1 MDGAVATRP
10 DLPGEAPARG
20 PWWRRLALP
29 AIGTLAAAALVLAL
43 VRPDVPP
50 LPEDGR
56 NVADEWFDSIARL
69 GIRGVYPP
77 TEDLHVGDL
86 WAVVVPPETEGEEA
100 IAPSRLARSVRIG
113 HIDLSDQLAAVARLR
128 PRLAEPG
135 AETPPPPPG
144 DAIPLSLV
152 MFPAFETR
160 RTTQVAAE
168 GGSWLGAAR
177 GTRSAVQTDRMSVPQ
192 ALSYGIAAGD
202 AVVIL
207 LSWCEQRRIQCSAR
221 YLEGVVRHAL
231 GAEVLGRPEEP
242 RGRVELRLV
251 YYVYLTRRIE
261 HERRVEASVEAAA
274 GVSARG
280 SPLSPQGDAPEGA
293 GARSASSDARGFSV
307 SQVFA
312 RPVAI
317 GFRAVSMRPF
327 AGEGGR

>member
-1 MDGAVATRP
+1 MDGTAATRP
-10 DLPGEAPARG
+10 DLPAEAPARR
-20 PWWRRLALP
+20 PWIRRLAPPVLG
-29 AIGTLAAAALVLAL
+29 ALAAAALVFAL
-43 VRPDVPP
+43 VRPDAPP

-56 NVADEWFDSIARL
+56 SVADAWFDSIARL

-86 WAVVVPPETEGEEA
+86 WAVVVPPETQDEEP
-100 IAPSRLARSVRIG
+100 IAPSRLARSVRVG
-113 HIDLSDQLAAVARLR
+113 HVDLSEQLAAVARLR
-128 PRLAEPG
+128 PRLVEPG
-135 AETPPPPPG
+135 AAPPVAVADG
-144 DAIPLSLV
+144 IPLSLV

-160 RTTQVAAE
+160 RATQLEAE

-177 GTRSAVQTDRMSVPQ
+177 GRRSAVQTDRMSVPE

-202 AVVIL
+202 AVVVL
-207 LSWCEQRRIQCSAR
+207 RSWCEQRRFVCSTR
-221 YLEGVVRHAL
+221 YLDAVVRHAL
-231 GAEVLGRPEEP
+231 GAEILGRPEEP

-261 HERRVEASVEAAA
+261 HERRIEGSVEAGA

-280 SPLSPQGDAPEGA
+280 TPLSPQGDAPEGA
-293 GARSASSDARGFSV
+293 GARSASSDSRGFSV
-307 SQVFA
+307 SQSFA

-327 AGEGGR
+327 PGEGGP